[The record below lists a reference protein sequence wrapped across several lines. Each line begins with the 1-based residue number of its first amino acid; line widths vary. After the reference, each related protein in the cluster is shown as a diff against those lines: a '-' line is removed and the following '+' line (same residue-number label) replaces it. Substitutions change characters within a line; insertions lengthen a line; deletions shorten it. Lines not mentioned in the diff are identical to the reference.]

1 MLPLFSDR
9 FQYTRDLGLPASIQ
23 PAAKNWAPR
32 IGLAWRPGG
41 SQSWVLRTAYGI
53 FYTFPD
59 SNNINNTVATV
70 PFVAAQTVFNDR
82 PPAAPTRTWADFFMG
97 QASVGPNPNPGKP
110 CPFGFVANSCA
121 TPDVDSGAIH
131 FKSEMVQQWNLSV
144 QRQITAGT
152 SLEAAYFGN
161 KTSHLNQQLTIN
173 DPAPGPG
180 DIQAR
185 RPYRQW
191 GSIVYPIFEENANY
205 NALQAKFE
213 ARGWHGL
220 NMLGSYAFSKCIDYG
235 SLQGGTTL
243 SLRRYNRAVC
253 DYDLPHTFTGSFD
266 YLLPVG
272 RGKRFLGN
280 AHGFVN
286 QLLGGWEFAGI
297 VTLRSGQPFTPTV
310 SGDGANTGVSNQRP
324 DVVGKPVTPKDP
336 NCWFYTSSNPVCAAL
351 EPGMA
356 DTLTRPPAQVR
367 YGTGGRNI
375 LRADGLK
382 EFDFTL
388 MKTFA
393 VTESKQVEFR
403 SEFFNILNHPTFA
416 IPSTTINSSSGAQ
429 VSSTLNTSRIIQ
441 LALKL
446 RF

>member
-1 MLPLFSDR
+1 
-9 FQYTRDLGLPASIQ
+9 
-23 PAAKNWAPR
+23 
-32 IGLAWRPGG
+32 
-41 SQSWVLRTAYGI
+41 
-53 FYTFPD
+53 
-59 SNNINNTVATV
+59 
-70 PFVAAQTVFNDR
+70 
-82 PPAAPTRTWADFFMG
+82 
-97 QASVGPNPNPGKP
+97 
-110 CPFGFVANSCA
+110 
-121 TPDVDSGAIH
+121 
-131 FKSEMVQQWNLSV
+131 
-144 QRQITAGT
+144 
-152 SLEAAYFGN
+152 
-161 KTSHLNQQLTIN
+161 
-173 DPAPGPG
+173 
-180 DIQAR
+180 
-185 RPYRQW
+185 
-191 GSIVYPIFEENANY
+191 VYPIFEENANY